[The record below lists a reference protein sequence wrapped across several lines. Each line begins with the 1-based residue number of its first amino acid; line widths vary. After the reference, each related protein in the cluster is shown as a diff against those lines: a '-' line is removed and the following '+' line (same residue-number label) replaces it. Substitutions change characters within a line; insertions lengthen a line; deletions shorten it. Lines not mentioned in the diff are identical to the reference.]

1 MYEDSLYEIE
11 ETSASVLVK
20 GLIDQGQI
28 ERSWEDQSEET
39 EDKLS
44 NARERK
50 LTSKGKSYKTEI
62 FHRDRASQYTALSK
76 DMKHAYHLL
85 DQGADL
91 RELERQR
98 DALDTQTE
106 RFNEAH
112 QAYHDLLESLDD
124 SDASYHWF
132 DIRDREYQQCRIR
145 ICEKIHALERESHK
159 ESSIISSCSKTTT
172 SRSTNSSWLS
182 TSSAHSR
189 KIRAVAKAARTE
201 AQMQF
206 LDKEAE
212 LKKLKILKELEMAK
226 AERDAMK
233 AVEDEENAKV
243 SSLPPDVNRELK
255 QWTFSGRRR
264 PDWHREVGTDVT
276 VASRQNQILK
286 R

>member
-44 NARERK
+44 SARERK

-112 QAYHDLLESLDD
+112 QAYHDLLETLDD
-124 SDASYHWF
+124 SDASYH
-132 DIRDREYQQCRIR
+132 
-145 ICEKIHALERESHK
+145 
-159 ESSIISSCSKTTT
+159 
-172 SRSTNSSWLS
+172 
-182 TSSAHSR
+182 
-189 KIRAVAKAARTE
+189 
-201 AQMQF
+201 
-206 LDKEAE
+206 
-212 LKKLKILKELEMAK
+212 
-226 AERDAMK
+226 
-233 AVEDEENAKV
+233 
-243 SSLPPDVNRELK
+243 
-255 QWTFSGRRR
+255 
-264 PDWHREVGTDVT
+264 
-276 VASRQNQILK
+276 
-286 R
+286 